1 MLVRVEIAKAP
12 SCRRLIKLW
21 EDRYTPNLFALTS
34 AQDPWVLSE
43 LLEASSPEGRALT
56 VSKLQEPLVNL
67 RCELAVIQAKM
78 LYEYISDVLN
88 LREARQLTECALQI
102 YIKLLELYQQPPSIE
117 VPPLSGIYTDIGDTS
132 LSIWG
137 IPDIDQLATAVEP
150 VLLQLQKQ
158 HVASMDWRA
167 LGFMTTQ
174 LNLTNNLLLQK
185 LTPIEQVLITPY
197 FKFVEEQVA
206 IPWKR
211 ICAAAARY
219 EPNSPELML
228 VEQMLPASLD
238 VAWTVYRSLFHQFP
252 NYRSRRG
259 PLNNPA
265 VIHSCIR
272 DLEMFQ
278 AYLWLSV
285 LEKSLLSIK
294 QELITLCIMVMESV
308 EITQEFFIQ
317 AVQLLMHEIISR
329 ISPEQKTLL
338 LPYIEGIQQ
347 AFYVKRNRLGI
358 ANENQVAVDLDNY
371 TEKPL

>member
-1 MLVRVEIAKAP
+1 MLVSTEIAKAP
-12 SCRRLIKLW
+12 ACKRLIKLW

-34 AQDPWVLSE
+34 AQAPWVFSE
-43 LLEASSPEGRALT
+43 LLEASSPEGRAIT
-56 VSKLQEPLVNL
+56 VSKLQEPLMNL

-88 LREARQLTECALQI
+88 LREARQLTECALQL
-102 YIKLLELYQQPPSIE
+102 YIKLLELYQQPTSIE
-117 VPPLSGIYTDIGDTS
+117 TPVLSGLYTDIGDTS
-132 LSIWG
+132 LAVWG
-137 IPDIDQLATAVEP
+137 IPDIEALATAVEP
-150 VLLQLQKQ
+150 ALLQLQKQ

-174 LNLTNNLLLQK
+174 LNFTNNLLLQE

-211 ICAAAARY
+211 ICAAAVRHAAD
-219 EPNSPELML
+219 SPRLIV
-228 VEQMLPASLD
+228 VEQMLPVSLD
-238 VAWTVYRSLFHQFP
+238 VAWSVYRYLSCQFP
-252 NYRSRRG
+252 NHCSRRG
-259 PLNNPA
+259 TLNNPA

-285 LEKSLLSIK
+285 LEESLLSVK
-294 QELITLCIMVMESV
+294 QELVTLCVMVMESV
-308 EITQEFFIQ
+308 EIAEAFFIK
-317 AVQLLMHEIISR
+317 AIQLLMDEILSR
-329 ISPEQKTLL
+329 VSLDQKDLL

-347 AFYVKRNRLGI
+347 AFYVKRGRLGI
-358 ANENQVAVDLDNY
+358 VSQETA
-371 TEKPL
+371 